1 MRKKV
6 EEQKKIADRIKQV
19 ESQLHTFYFVTGS
32 LAIIAG
38 ITIVVLTAKSL
49 H

>member
-1 MRKKV
+1 MKNKV
-6 EEQKKIADRIKQV
+6 EEQKKITDRIKQV

-32 LAIIAG
+32 IAIIAG
-38 ITIVVLTAKSL
+38 ITIVVFAAKSL